1 MSEYEVSP
9 VALDDIDEI
18 AAQIAEK
25 SEPAALR
32 FIEAAYR
39 CFAFLARHPH
49 SGHRRPDLTDRP
61 VFFWP
66 LARKYAVIYRKA
78 EPLQIIHVRPWRQD
92 LVGLLVREADDL

>member
-1 MSEYEVSP
+1 VNDYELSP
-9 VALDDIDEI
+9 VALEDIDEI

-25 SEPAALR
+25 NKPVALR

-39 CFAFLARHPH
+39 CFAFLARHLH
-49 SGHRRPDLTDRP
+49 SGHRRPDLTDRS

-78 EPLQIIHVRPWRQD
+78 DPLQIIHVRPWRQD
-92 LVGLLVREADDL
+92 LVGLLAREADDQ